1 MPDDTGPGAAF
12 LARCARA
19 EAAAHKRKERASRPR
34 EGWHLRDFAGRR
46 QVWVHGEFT
55 GTGRQE
61 IVTGQPNR
69 GLWRYLVNVDG
80 KPVTD
85 GMAGFLGVAMA
96 AAEMSGH
103 DGGDG
108 ELPPEIIV
116 LPAERFGPEWR
127 FNLATGV
134 YADRDGGP
142 FEGGYTEAEFR
153 EALAAQGYD
162 PAAIGIAVVEAMEA
176 GKLLPPEMDDEEW
189 RAFQASHDDAARSPL
204 DELGL
209 DEDIPF

>member
-1 MPDDTGPGAAF
+1 MTDDPSPGTAF
-12 LARCARA
+12 LDRCARA
-19 EAAAHKRKERASRPR
+19 EAAAHKRKARADRPR
-34 EGWHLRDFAGRR
+34 DGWHLRDFVGRR

-80 KPVTD
+80 RPVAD
-85 GMAGFLGVAMA
+85 GWAGFLGVAMA
-96 AAEMSGH
+96 AAEMERRAD
-103 DGGDG
+103 DGDK
-108 ELPPEIIV
+108 LPPEIIV

-153 EALAAQGYD
+153 ETLAAQGYD
-162 PAAIGIAVVEAMEA
+162 QAAISVAVVEAIEA
-176 GKLLPPEMDDEEW
+176 GKLLSPEMDDEEW
-189 RAFQASHDDAARSPL
+189 RQLQEDNAKVPRPPL
-204 DELGL
+204 DDL
-209 DEDIPF
+209 DLDTDIPF